1 MTVERKPRA
10 RQDARPE
17 PIVFDRAHARRVL
30 VVDDNA
36 DAAEM
41 MATLLELDGH
51 DVRVAHDAETALTV
65 ATQFAPDVGLFDIG
79 LPETDGYELARR
91 VRGDTRLLNMYLV
104 AVTGWGQD
112 GDVRRAAD
120 AGFDWHLTK
129 PAEPDDV
136 RQVVAQA
143 AEAAEKRQLASRLH

>member
-1 MTVERKPRA
+1 MSIESKT
-10 RQDARPE
+10 
-17 PIVFDRAHARRVL
+17 ARRVL

-51 DVRVAHDAETALTV
+51 DVRVAHDAESALTV
-65 ATQFAPDVGLFDIG
+65 ARQFTPDIGLFDIG

-112 GDVRRAAD
+112 DDVRRASD

-136 RQVVAQA
+136 RRALARA
-143 AEAAEKRQLASRLH
+143 AAAAAARTLATRLH

>member
-1 MTVERKPRA
+1 M
-10 RQDARPE
+10 
-17 PIVFDRAHARRVL
+17 FDRAQARRVL

-65 ATQFAPDVGLFDIG
+65 AKQFVPDVGLFDIG

-112 GDVRRAAD
+112 GDVRRASD

-129 PAEPDDV
+129 PAEPDAV
-136 RQVVAQA
+136 RQVVARA
-143 AEAAEKRQLASRLH
+143 AEEAERRQLASRLH